1 MAIEAGFSFL
11 TAGPAFRLKL
21 PNDFDPLPDLSAPVT
36 IKDGAGRR
44 SFDFVAHT
52 RDRGIEEAHRVLGTL
67 TGREGRTVQLFE
79 RLDSPRQWYLRW
91 TLSSG
96 ALYTHLREED
106 GVDRAEP
113 IAAGLGIVENGGAP
127 FLLLE
132 RPLGR
137 GVLVDRPGYQE
148 LATFWSTS
156 RQWVVELQRPGYLA
170 RGKVMR
176 LPDRERAMHRAG
188 ASFGIEVTVYSGAD
202 VEGGRRL
209 TDAVV
214 NSLAER

>member
-1 MAIEAGFSFL
+1 MAIETRFSFL

-21 PNDFDPLPDLSAPVT
+21 PDDFDALPDLSSPLT

-52 RDRGIEEAHRVLGTL
+52 RDRGIDEAHRVLGTL
-67 TGREGRTVQLFE
+67 TGREGRTVQLYE

-91 TLSSG
+91 ILSSG

-113 IAAGLGIVENGGAP
+113 IAAGLGIVENGGTP

-137 GVLVDRPGYQE
+137 GVLNHPGYQE
-148 LATFWSTS
+148 LAIYWSTS
-156 RQWVVELQRPGYLA
+156 RRWVVELQRPGYLA
-170 RGKVMR
+170 KGKVMR

-188 ASFGIEVTVYSGAD
+188 ASFGIEVTVHSGAD
-202 VEGGRRL
+202 VEGGRQL

-214 NSLAER
+214 NSLAEG